1 MRKTVLITGCSSG
14 FGRASALRFLAGD
27 WNVVATMREPAAD
40 ADLDGRSDALV
51 TRLDVR
57 ELASIAAA
65 INAGIARFGAIDAV
79 VNNAGF
85 GLHGVFEATP
95 RERIE
100 EQFAV
105 NVFGVMDVIRAILP
119 HFRKNRAGVIVNVS
133 SGAGV
138 FTLPMLS
145 LYSASKHALEAFSE
159 SLSYELAPF
168 GVRVKIVEPG
178 GVTTTNFIRRSGAEL
193 GRTETPADY
202 DGFLASMGALFTALQ
217 KERGLATAEEVA
229 QVIFDATG
237 DLSKRLRYVATKDI
251 APLVKLRQE
260 AGEDE
265 YMRAMRARFAPKT
278 TP

>member
-14 FGRASALRFLAGD
+14 FGRASALRFVAGG
-27 WNVVATMREPAAD
+27 WNVVATMREPVPD
-40 ADLDGRSDALV
+40 AELDGRDDVLV

-57 ELASIAAA
+57 DRASIAAA
-65 INAGIARFGAIDAV
+65 IDAGIARFGRIDAV

-85 GLHGVFEATP
+85 GLHGIFEATP

-105 NVFGVMDVIRAILP
+105 NVFGVMDVTRAILP
-119 HFRKNRAGVIVNVS
+119 HFRKNRAGALVNVS

-138 FTLPMLS
+138 FTLPMIS

-159 SLSYELAPF
+159 SLSYELAPL
-168 GVRVKIVEPG
+168 GIRVKIVEPG

-193 GRTETPADY
+193 GRTEAPADY
-202 DGFLASMGALFTALQ
+202 DAFLASMGALFTALQ

-237 DLSKRLRYVATKDI
+237 DPSDRLRYVATKDI

-265 YMRAMRARFAPKT
+265 YMRAMRARFAPET

>member
-14 FGRASALRFLAGD
+14 FGRASALRFLAGG

-40 ADLDGRSDALV
+40 GDLDGRSDALV

-65 INAGIARFGAIDAV
+65 IDAGIARFGAIDAV

-85 GLHGVFEATP
+85 GLHGIFEATP
-95 RERIE
+95 RERID

-168 GVRVKIVEPG
+168 GVRMKIVEPG

-229 QVIFDATG
+229 QIIFDATG
-237 DLSKRLRYVATKDI
+237 DPSERLRYVATKDI